1 MVTFGIEL
9 IQNFS
14 KARKNGI
21 KLTDRSG
28 AITICDKFDKVLR
41 KARHIRDFYYLDDNW
56 YFL

>member
-21 KLTDRSG
+21 RLADRSG

-41 KARHIRDFYYLDDNW
+41 KAVISGTFII
-56 YFL
+56 